1 MKFLKYGLFNI
12 LCLPLY
18 LKLNRS
24 EEITESDKT
33 KNEKLLTLSN
43 LHLLSFI
50 VRLIKYV

>member
-33 KNEKLLTLSN
+33 KNEKLLTQNSVSLSG
-43 LHLLSFI
+43 
-50 VRLIKYV
+50 